1 MDYAKYFNI
10 TALLHRGWTRTRISR
25 FLGEPDCVETVPG
38 QRYPTKG
45 YSVERVE
52 LMEKSDVFCAYKK
65 KLHSRSEAL
74 QRKKA
79 AQRRSVLDIAEHAQ
93 IKVRILDN
101 AALDRRCRRDPEL
114 HLKRN
119 TRSTQMLALW
129 KINYVRRTQTNEAAL
144 MAKIAGKPGA
154 VKAYW
159 WLRTRILEAIALAYP
174 ALADACRKFA
184 DERFER
190 AEY

>member
-1 MDYAKYFNI
+1 MDYAKYYNI
-10 TALLHRGWTRTRISR
+10 AALLRRGWTRTQIDH
-25 FLGEPDCVETVPG
+25 FLSEPDCVESVPG

-52 LMEKSDVFCAYKK
+52 SMEKSDGFCAYKEK
-65 KLHSRSEAL
+65 IRSRSEAL
-74 QRKKA
+74 QQMKA

-93 IKVRILDN
+93 IKVHILDN
-101 AALDRRCRRDPEL
+101 ATLDRRCRRDPEL

-119 TRSTQMLALW
+119 TRSAQMLALW
-129 KINYVRRTQTNEAAL
+129 QVNYIRRTQTNEATL

-154 VKAYW
+154 TKAYW

-190 AEY
+190 VEY